1 MVIQYICFIKNK
13 ILQEEIINC
22 DKCGKNK
29 IKKHMKK
36 ERKAVFLEEL
46 DYYSKNGIKASEYV
60 YKDITDGLFKM

>member
-1 MVIQYICFIKNK
+1 
-13 ILQEEIINC
+13 
-22 DKCGKNK
+22 
-29 IKKHMKK
+29 MKK